1 MKTFAQ
7 ALCESVGCAPE
18 DYLRVALKHCLYPRP
33 RSFYRLFAPFVSAAD
48 LQLLKDAG
56 AATTEDQLN
65 ELLREY
71 RYDLQLNGGF
81 LRKRLKLRVSTA
93 HLEHLFKQM
102 LRAHTGPPED

>member
-1 MKTFAQ
+1 
-7 ALCESVGCAPE
+7 
-18 DYLRVALKHCLYPRP
+18 
-33 RSFYRLFAPFVSAAD
+33 VSAAD

-93 HLEHLFKQM
+93 RLEHLFKPM
-102 LRAHTGPPED
+102 LRADAWPPED